1 MDSEAI
7 RDLFAALGPVR
18 TRRMFGG
25 QGIYAGELMF
35 ALEAG
40 GELYLKAD
48 NRNLT
53 AFQAAGS
60 RPFTYEKDGR
70 VAQMSYRRLPDEAI
84 EDPEQAAHWG
94 RSALDAASRAAARK
108 AMPVKRRRAAR
119 RRSATPRP

>member
-1 MDSEAI
+1 MDAEAI

-48 NRNLT
+48 DWNERL
-53 AFQAAGS
+53 S
-60 RPFTYEKDGR
+60 RSR
-70 VAQMSYRRLPDEAI
+70 VASVHLREGRTQRADELLAFLDAPA
-84 EDPEQAAHWG
+84 EDPEQAAH
-94 RSALDAASRAAARK
+94 
-108 AMPVKRRRAAR
+108 
-119 RRSATPRP
+119 